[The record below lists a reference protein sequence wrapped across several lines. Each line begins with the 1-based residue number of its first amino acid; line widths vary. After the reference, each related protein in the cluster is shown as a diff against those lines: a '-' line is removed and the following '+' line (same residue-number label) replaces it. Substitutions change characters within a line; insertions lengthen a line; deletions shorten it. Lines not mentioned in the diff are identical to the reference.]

1 MEILIVLVGLYVFYL
16 SRRIDGLR
24 KEIQALKLRGVVTPE
39 HIKPQIPLYEPATFD
54 MQVEN
59 AEVPVTPPF
68 TPAAYTTSEPDSF
81 DVIAWL
87 QKDFL
92 VKVGA
97 FLLLLA
103 FGWFVSYAFANNWVG
118 EAGRIALGILAGV
131 ICMLIGVWRLSHSAH
146 QAGIFTVLGAGVVV
160 MTVFTARMLYDLF
173 TPTSALLV
181 MFLAV
186 AFVAF
191 MAIKA
196 RSQGLAICGLLI
208 GAAAPFLTN
217 TPDPSV
223 MGLFSYL
230 AVIIVASVWVMWL
243 LRSVALP
250 LVALV
255 IVTLYGLPYMSMGMN
270 EEVLVALVWSF
281 GFTALFFTCSL
292 LSLSNRLEPLIYSGQ
307 LILAGGT
314 GLYVTLWI
322 AVAAPEVW
330 QAALYSIW
338 MVVFSFGAFVLYQ
351 KTRDLFPFYIY
362 TGVSLILLG
371 AATAA
376 LLEGPLLTVAY
387 IIEVLVLVVLAT
399 KLPVAPGVAQR
410 ACYLYVLPILLSFE
424 HLTARSWRETN
435 FLHEDFFVLLLLT
448 FALGLSALVVWR
460 TAPVEVETPESA
472 PSILVAMAGLYT
484 LALVWLVTH
493 SLLADDAAVL
503 VSLVIYTVGGIA
515 LYVHGVSSES
525 RFVKTSGVILIG
537 FVVTRLLLVDVWEMD
552 LAGRIVT
559 FFVVGVLL
567 MSTAFMRKFNQ
578 K

>member
-1 MEILIVLVGLYVFYL
+1 MEILIIVVGLYVFYL
-16 SRRIDGLR
+16 SRRIDRLR
-24 KEIQALKLRGVVTPE
+24 KDIEILKSGGVMS
-39 HIKPQIPLYEPATFD
+39 PQPMTPLYEPGTFEARL
-54 MQVEN
+54 QNPGVS
-59 AEVPVTPPF
+59 AVPQF
-68 TPAAYTTSEPDSF
+68 TPAAYTAPEEESF

-87 QKDFL
+87 QKDFF

-118 EAGRIALGILAGV
+118 EAGRIALGVIAGV
-131 ICMLIGVWRLSHSAH
+131 ICMLIGVWRLSHSVH

-230 AVIIVASVWVMWL
+230 AVIVGGSLWVMWL

-255 IVTLYGLPYMSMGMN
+255 IVTLYGLPFMSMGMN
-270 EEVLVALVWSF
+270 EDVLIALVWSF

-292 LSLSNRLEPLIYSGQ
+292 LSLSNRLESLIYSGQ
-307 LILAGGT
+307 LVLAGGT

-322 AVAAPEVW
+322 AAAAPEVW
-330 QAALYSIW
+330 QAALYSMW

-351 KTRDLFPFYIY
+351 KTHDPFPFYIY
-362 TGVSLILLG
+362 SGVSLILLG

-387 IIEVLVLVVLAT
+387 IIEVLVLVMVAS
-399 KLPVAPGVAQR
+399 KLPVARGVAER
-410 ACYLYVLPILLSFE
+410 ASYLYILPIILSIE
-424 HLTARSWRETN
+424 HLTARSWLETN

-448 FALGLSALVVWR
+448 FALGLSALVLWR
-460 TAPVEVETPESA
+460 TKRIDVEMSESTPG
-472 PSILVAMAGLYT
+472 ILVAIAGLYT
-484 LALVWLVTH
+484 LVLVWLVTH
-493 SLLADDAAVL
+493 SLLPDDGAVL
-503 VSLVIYTVGGIA
+503 VSLVLYTIGGIA
-515 LYVHGVSSES
+515 LYVQGVSGGS
-525 RFVKTSGVILIG
+525 RFVKTIGAILIG
-537 FVVTRLLLVDVWEMD
+537 FVVARLLLIDVWDMD